1 MSEEHLERVII
12 EKQGLLGQIRTNEAV
27 LLYVLEKLNEPVEIT
42 AAEIMERLGKSAK
55 ITQDGNNMRLEVPD
69 GT

>member
-12 EKQGLLGQIRTNEAV
+12 EKQNLLGQIRTNEAV
-27 LLYVLEKLNEPVEIT
+27 LLYVLEKLGEPVEIS
-42 AAEIMERLGKSAK
+42 AAEIMERHGKAAK
-55 ITQDGNNMRLEVPD
+55 ITQNGNNMRLEVPD